1 MEELSIMKEL
11 PIMKDLPIMYKTY
24 QLVKWYVPILN
35 KLPKNHKF
43 GIADRIVNRLYDL
56 MEGFSEARY
65 DNDKLEKL
73 KRLNAKVD
81 IIRIFTWLLF
91 DWEVF
96 DKDKVRYA
104 GNQIDDIGCNLG
116 GWIKQQ
122 KNINKGR

>member
-1 MEELSIMKEL
+1 MAYSPMK
-11 PIMKDLPIMYKTY
+11 KDLPIINKTY
-24 QLVKWYVPILN
+24 ELVKWYVPILN

-56 MEGFSEARY
+56 LEALSEARY

-81 IIRIFTWLLF
+81 ILRIFTWLLF
-91 DWEVF
+91 DFNLF
-96 DKDKVRYA
+96 DEKRVEFA
-104 GNQIDDIGCNLG
+104 GRQINAIGGDLG

-122 KNINKGR
+122 QNLKNKNNFKKH

>member
-24 QLVKWYVPILN
+24 KLVKWYIPILN
-35 KLPKNHKF
+35 CLPKNHKF
-43 GIADRIVNRLYDL
+43 GIADRIMNRLYDL
-56 MEGFSEARY
+56 IEGFSEARY

-73 KRLNAKVD
+73 KRLNAKID

-91 DWEVF
+91 DWKLF

-104 GNQIDDIGCNLG
+104 GNQIDDLGCDLG

-122 KNINKGR
+122 QNIRKNK

>member
-1 MEELSIMKEL
+1 MAYSPMK
-11 PIMKDLPIMYKTY
+11 KDLPIINKTY
-24 QLVKWYVPILN
+24 ELVKWYIPILN

-56 MEGFSEARY
+56 LEALSEARY

-81 IIRIFTWLLF
+81 ILRIFTWLLF
-91 DWEVF
+91 DFSLF
-96 DKDKVRYA
+96 DERRVECA
-104 GNQIDDIGCNLG
+104 GRKINEIGGDLG

-122 KNINKGR
+122 ENLKKNKESQ

>member
-1 MEELSIMKEL
+1 MEDLQIMKEL

-24 QLVKWYVPILN
+24 KLVKWYVPILN

-104 GNQIDDIGCNLG
+104 GKQINEIGCGLG

-122 KNINKGR
+122 QNIKKNK